1 MPPDAVSSHPGEC
14 FPGQALGLNKTPR
27 AGELT
32 GGAPSLWTE
41 SVFQKGFQM
50 SSLTSFLDSV
60 VWQHLEYRRQLA
72 WGLGRLELISHS
84 SGRGPRK
91 KTSFMPL
98 LSQTPSPSLFLFSE

>member
-1 MPPDAVSSHPGEC
+1 MLPDAVSSHPWEC

-72 WGLGRLELISHS
+72 WGLRATGVDFS
-84 SGRGPRK
+84 
-91 KTSFMPL
+91 PL
-98 LSQTPSPSLFLFSE
+98 WERASEEDFLYASP